1 MVYNRGAIHVPLT
14 NPLQHR
20 GETDDAAMQQ
30 FLIPAKPDLQA
41 AREAWLAMLSRE
53 RRLAALTLDA
63 YERDTRQFLHFLTGH
78 LGGAPG
84 LGDLSG
90 LRPADLRAFLASR
103 RSEGAGAR
111 TLGRGLAGVRSFL
124 RYLERRGLA
133 NAAGAAALRAPKQPK
148 SLPKPL
154 TAGDAKRV
162 VAVGEQLADEP
173 WIAARNAAI
182 LTLLYGSGLRISEAL
197 GLSAADLGSERDAV
211 IRVIGKG
218 GKPRMVPVLP
228 VAHKAV
234 AEYRR
239 LCPFHLDPQGLLFR
253 GARGGPL
260 QAAIVQR
267 EMRRL
272 RSALNLPET
281 ATPHA
286 LRHSFAT
293 HLLGRGGD
301 LRTIQELLGHA
312 SLSTT
317 QIYTG
322 VDTDRLLDIYEK
334 AHPRA

>member
-1 MVYNRGAIHVPLT
+1 M
-14 NPLQHR
+14 
-20 GETDDAAMQQ
+20 EEK
-30 FLIPAKPDLQA
+30 FLISARPDLQA
-41 AREAWLAMLSRE
+41 AREGWLKALARE
-53 RRLAALTLDA
+53 RRLSPETVEA
-63 YERDTRQFLHFLTGH
+63 YERDTRQFLQFLTGH
-78 LGGAPG
+78 CGGPPG
-84 LGDLSG
+84 LADIAD
-90 LRPADLRAFLASR
+90 LRPADLRGFLAYR
-103 RSEGAGAR
+103 RAGGAGAR
-111 TLGRGLAGVRSFL
+111 TLGRGLAGIRSLL
-124 RYLERRGLA
+124 RFLERRGVV

-154 TAGDAKRV
+154 TAADAKRV
-162 VAVGEQLADEP
+162 VSIEGQLAEEP

-197 GLSAADLGSERDAV
+197 GLLGGDLASPDETILR
-211 IRVIGKG
+211 ITGKG
-218 GKPRMVPVLP
+218 GKTRLTPVLP
-228 VAHKAV
+228 VVLKAV

-239 LCPFHLDPQGLLFR
+239 LCPYHLGAEGPLFR

-260 QAAIVQR
+260 NPAIVQR
-267 EMRRL
+267 EMAKL
-272 RSALNLPET
+272 RSALNLPDT

-317 QIYTG
+317 QVYTD
-322 VDTDRLLDIYEK
+322 VDTARLLEIYED